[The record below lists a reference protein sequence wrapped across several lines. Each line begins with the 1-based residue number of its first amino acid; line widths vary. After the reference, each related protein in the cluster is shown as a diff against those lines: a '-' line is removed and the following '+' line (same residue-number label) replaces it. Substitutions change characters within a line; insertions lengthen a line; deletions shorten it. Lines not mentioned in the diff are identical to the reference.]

1 MRNMSGEDRDPGT
14 PHTDDSSTSAAD
26 HSVSRL
32 PDPDEELELINEYIS
47 EDKGLRQ
54 ILPGPPPPPFS
65 LLETVTTSQL
75 IPRSTKAVGSP
86 QPQPIRNTILSHHS
100 IGQVVTGEA
109 GMKHR
114 SGASQPPQLVARCTA
129 LRSGSRRLF
138 QREGSALSCGD
149 TGTRGLED
157 FLNLPKLL
165 ITEQPKQRG
174 MRFRYE
180 CEGRSAG
187 SILGELSSEL
197 NKTLPSI
204 EIQGCIQQVKKVKVT
219 VSLVSRDIPYRPHPH
234 SLVGKDCEDGICV
247 VSFSPR
253 TNRKHSFSNL
263 GIQCVRRREVRPALE
278 KRRSQGI
285 DPFNTAQSRSFDD
298 VEMNVVRLCFQ
309 CEVLFDS
316 GKKNNLT
323 PVVSEPVF
331 DKKATTTSELKINR
345 LNTSRGPCSG
355 KTEIYLLCDKVQK
368 DDIEVIFSLEGWEA
382 KAEFAQTDVHR
393 QIAIVF
399 KAPPFNELDITE
411 EVEVNMQ
418 LRRITDQMES
428 EPVKYTYLPENQDPY
443 DVNRKRKIAQSKLK
457 VEIDDTEQTSHLPG
471 NFPARQPPNHLPNT
485 TFLEDAFFNGFLDEP
500 TLQLGDNLTPE
511 SDLPSLTVLENH
523 EMHDY
528 NDNQL
533 GGENNMGLTATMNM
547 CIHALGKTNDFF
559 SQQLGYFDPSV
570 QSPPVMDHQFQ
581 ACPSF
586 NLSMNGNSEL
596 GLGQGRFAG
605 FLEQKHKQTSHLP
618 GNFPARQPPNHL
630 PNTTF
635 LEDAFFSGFLDEPT
649 LQPGDNLTPESDLP
663 SWTFLENYEAGL
675 Q

>member
-1 MRNMSGEDRDPGT
+1 MKNMSGGDGDPGT
-14 PHTDDSSTSAAD
+14 PHTGKK
-26 HSVSRL
+26 RK
-32 PDPDEELELINEYIS
+32 LINEYIN

-86 QPQPIRNTILSHHS
+86 QPQPIVNTILSHHS
-100 IGQVVTGEA
+100 IGQVLTGGA
-109 GMKHR
+109 GMKRR
-114 SGASQPPQLVARCTA
+114 SGASQPPQQVTRCTA
-129 LRSGSRRLF
+129 LRSGSRRLV
-138 QREGSALSCGD
+138 QHEGPALPYGD
-149 TGTRGLED
+149 TCTRGLEE

-187 SILGELSSEL
+187 SILGELSSEQ

-204 EIQGCIQQVKKVKVT
+204 EVQGCIQQVKKVKVT
-219 VSLVSRDIPYRPHPH
+219 VSLVCKDIPYRPHPH

-263 GIQCVRRREVRPALE
+263 GIQCVRRREVRAALE

-285 DPFNTAQSRSFDD
+285 DPFNTAQSRSIDD

-323 PVVSEPVF
+323 PIVSEPVF
-331 DKKATTTSELKINR
+331 DKKATTTSELKISR

-368 DDIEVIFSLEGWEA
+368 DDIEIIFSLEGWEA

-399 KAPPFNELDITE
+399 KAPPFNDLDITE
-411 EVEVNMQ
+411 EVEVNVQ
-418 LRRITDQMES
+418 LRRVSDHMDS

-443 DVNRKRKIAQSKLK
+443 DVNRKRKMAHSKLK
-457 VEIDDTEQTSHLPG
+457 VEIDDTEQIVHLPG
-471 NFPARQPPNHLPNT
+471 HFPASDWSARHPPNHLPNINQSDT
-485 TFLEDAFFNGFLDEP
+485 VFLEDAFNSYLDEP
-500 TLQLGDNLTPE
+500 RLQLGDNLTPE
-511 SDLPSLTVLENH
+511 SDLPAWTLLENQ

-528 NDNQL
+528 NDIQL
-533 GGENNMGLTATMNM
+533 GVENNMDLTTTMNM

-559 SQQLGYFDPSV
+559 NQPLAYFDPSF
-570 QSPPVMDHQFQ
+570 QPQPVMDHQFQ
-581 ACPSF
+581 ACPNY
-586 NLSMNGNSEL
+586 NLSMNGNNEL

-605 FLEQKHKQTSHLP
+605 FLEQ
-618 GNFPARQPPNHL
+618 NHRDTEEEK
-630 PNTTF
+630 NTKM
-635 LEDAFFSGFLDEPT
+635 ED
-649 LQPGDNLTPESDLP
+649 
-663 SWTFLENYEAGL
+663 
-675 Q
+675 